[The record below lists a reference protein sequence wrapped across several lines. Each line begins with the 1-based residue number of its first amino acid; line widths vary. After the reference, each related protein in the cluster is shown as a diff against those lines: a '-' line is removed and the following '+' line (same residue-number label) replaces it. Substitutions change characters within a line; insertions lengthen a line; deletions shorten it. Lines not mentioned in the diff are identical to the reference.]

1 MKRRDP
7 IIISTQDYYDEPCF
21 NLNVFFEK
29 EDGYEMLCN
38 WSAPLRDLINKG
50 FMYQLKCQPGLVL
63 GISRQDP
70 STDFSL
76 SNFSLSDKEKTNCV
90 RLFFILGEGFFL
102 QIHNQKRET
111 TFYSNQGYLTYERS
125 CRKGLFYLPAKPFC
139 MIGIMMEPWF
149 IKRFSQGIAG
159 GLARKIEDMLALQ
172 NEGEFFRHPVFMT
185 PSIRV
190 CIHEILGCTYADAR
204 RHLFLASKTLEL
216 MMLSFDQL
224 NPDKG
229 QDISCFNLSTDS
241 QNFVHKARDI
251 IISDIKN
258 PPSLT
263 ELSRMVGV
271 NRTTLSQ
278 CFHQVYGVT
287 IFNFLRNFR
296 LEESRRL
303 LQAGNRSVT
312 QVAFEVGYAQQ
323 RTFTKEFKKYF
334 GNTPSDYLG

>member
-7 IIISTQDYYDEPCF
+7 IIISAQDYYDPCL
-21 NLNVFFEK
+21 NLDIFFEK
-29 EDGYEMLCN
+29 EDGYEMFCN
-38 WSAPLRDLINKG
+38 WSAPFRDLINKG
-50 FMYQLKCQPGLVL
+50 FMYQLKCQPGLIL

-70 STDFSL
+70 STDFSI
-76 SNFSLSDKEKTNCV
+76 SNEEKTNYV

-102 QIHNQKRET
+102 RLHHNQERET
-111 TFYSNQGYLTYERS
+111 TFCSNQGYLTYARS
-125 CRKGLFYLPAKPFC
+125 CRRELSHLPAKPFC

-159 GLARKIEDMLALQ
+159 GLARKIEEMLALQ
-172 NEGEFFRHPVFMT
+172 NEGEFFRHPVCMT

-190 CIHEILGCTYADAR
+190 CIHEILGCPYVDAR

-216 MMLSFDQL
+216 MMFSFNQL

-229 QDISCFNLSTDS
+229 RNISCFDLATGSR
-241 QNFVHKARDI
+241 NFVHKARDI
-251 IISDIKN
+251 MISDIKN

-263 ELSRMVGV
+263 ELSKRLGV
-271 NRTTLSQ
+271 NKTTLTK
-278 CFHQVYGVT
+278 CFSKVYGVT
-287 IFNFLRNFR
+287 IFNYLRTFR
-296 LEESRRL
+296 LEESKRL

-312 QVAFEVGYAQQ
+312 EIAFKVGYAQQ

-334 GNTPSDYLG
+334 GNTPSHYLG